1 MLIISL
7 FFFFFSP
14 RSLAAVPVS
23 VPALPAVAD
32 NEGLAVIYLSCSVEA
47 GMQIGRALG
56 FGK

>member
-1 MLIISL
+1 MLIIGL
-7 FFFFFSP
+7 FFFFPP

>member
-1 MLIISL
+1 MLIIGL
-7 FFFFFSP
+7 FFFFSP